1 VVLAVE
7 IAAVV
12 QVEEDSAAAA
22 TVKKE
27 RVEAK
32 PQQQLPR
39 ELSVRAVVEVA
50 DSREVVARSLRLA
63 LAVITEAEVV
73 DEEEEEEVV
82 VVVMVVTL
90 QQSQPRAIAA
100 TAVEVREWMEQS
112 EAEAEAVKFQPRP
125 AAFLRRTHL
134 PLCGCVNP
142 FHTRTAR
149 LIESSR
155 F

>member
-1 VVLAVE
+1 
-7 IAAVV
+7 
-12 QVEEDSAAAA
+12 
-22 TVKKE
+22 
-27 RVEAK
+27 VEAK

-73 DEEEEEEVV
+73 DEEEEEEEEE

-125 AAFLRRTHL
+125 AAFLRRTPL

>member
-1 VVLAVE
+1 
-7 IAAVV
+7 
-12 QVEEDSAAAA
+12 
-22 TVKKE
+22 
-27 RVEAK
+27 VEAK

-73 DEEEEEEVV
+73 DEEEEEE